1 VYSGIVLLDVT
12 NFTATVLFGLNPF
25 ALMTM
30 LNPGSAGPQVGD
42 TSSFGSA
49 KTVKSI
55 ILPRPKI
62 PKTNDVEINPNL
74 SKRYIPSNYYTAC

>member
-1 VYSGIVLLDVT
+1 VYSGILLSDVT

-49 KTVKSI
+49 NTVRSI
-55 ILPRPKI
+55 ILARPKI
-62 PKTNDVEINPNL
+62 PKTNAVEINPNL
-74 SKRYIPSNYYTAC
+74 SRGYISSYYYNTC